1 MIKFS
6 PLGKTWLLDVD
17 GTLVKHNGYLQ
28 AGEEFL
34 PGAEEFL
41 RKIPDT
47 DRIILLTSR
56 KAEYKNALA
65 AFLSNHGLRFDEIIC
80 DLPPGERILINDC
93 KPSGLKTAYAI
104 NTRRNAPVEIEWSIE
119 DTL

>member
-6 PLGKTWLLDVD
+6 SLGKTWLLDVD

-28 AGEEFL
+28 GKEEFL

-41 RKIPDT
+41 RMIPDT

-56 KAEYKNALA
+56 KTDYKNALA
-65 AFLSNHGLRFDEIIC
+65 AFLSDHNLRFDEIIC
-80 DLPPGERILINDC
+80 DLPPGERILVNDC

-104 NTRRNAPVEIEWSIE
+104 NKNRNAPVEIDWDI
-119 DTL
+119 DYNL